1 MAQQII
7 CSFRCLTYFLMNR
20 SVMMQFQ
27 IALGWFLKLKQVT
40 QVNHNKNLM
49 IQACNFIKKRLHHR
63 WFPVINAKF
72 WRTPVSKSICNQLF
86 LKIYPLLL
94 FWFLEEISEVA
105 FCQCSMLV
113 SYSYPLT
120 KKDAGSFSPLLCHL
134 RPKLSPCVLHH
145 AHTFCDESFYRFLW
159 PVPQSI
165 DKQYVEGLGSHISSH
180 FWL

>member
-1 MAQQII
+1 MRYLWQTFIWFCQVNTLVTLVTVNVALFLRMAQQII

-72 WRTPVSKSICNQLF
+72 WRTPVSKSICNQLL

-105 FCQCSMLV
+105 FCQRSAKSVHSKV
-113 SYSYPLT
+113 S
-120 KKDAGSFSPLLCHL
+120 F
-134 RPKLSPCVLHH
+134 
-145 AHTFCDESFYRFLW
+145 
-159 PVPQSI
+159 Q
-165 DKQYVEGLGSHISSH
+165 
-180 FWL
+180 